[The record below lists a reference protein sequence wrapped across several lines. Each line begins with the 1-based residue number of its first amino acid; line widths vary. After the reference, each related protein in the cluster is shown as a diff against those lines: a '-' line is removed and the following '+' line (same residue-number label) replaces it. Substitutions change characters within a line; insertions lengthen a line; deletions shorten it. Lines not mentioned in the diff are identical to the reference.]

1 MSNINPYQKLVVVN
15 DYSLSILRKE
25 LPDHKIQLL
34 PFARLPQ
41 SFKKSFLER
50 KDIVFVG
57 SYQHTPNVDAVK
69 FFTQEIMPLIRQSLS
84 GVRFYVVGS
93 RPPLDVK
100 ELACEDIIITDFI
113 PDLTSF
119 LNNVRISVAPLRYG
133 AGIKGKIGGAMAVG
147 LPVVATPIAAEG
159 MSLTQGVNILIGED
173 PKAFGDKITNL

>member
-57 SYQHTPNVDAVK
+57 SYQHTPNVNAVK
-69 FFTQEIMPLIRQSLS
+69 FFIQKIMPLLRQSLS
-84 GVRFYVVGS
+84 GVRFYVVS
-93 RPPLDVK
+93 SKPPLDFK
-100 ELACEDIIITDFI
+100 ELVCKVIITDFI
-113 PDLTSF
+113 LDLTSF
-119 LNNVRISVAPLRYG
+119 LNYVRLSVAPLRYG
-133 AGIKGKIGGAMAVG
+133 AGSKERLEVLWRLVCLLSQHL
-147 LPVVATPIAAEG
+147 LP
-159 MSLTQGVNILIGED
+159 L
-173 PKAFGDKITNL
+173 KACL